1 MRPITFKLKG
11 LAPLLMN
18 NPEAM
23 LTPGPK
29 SKLGRGEY
37 IPEEAVKVTR
47 YLLPDGNFFVP
58 AVAVRASLL
67 GGAVGMKFGKT
78 SAWSVISAAIEIS
91 DPEFPMIGENGD
103 QMSGDT
109 YSIDLR
115 RVVIQKAGVP
125 KARAKIE
132 LPWFVQCSFIYEPE
146 MLGVEQLI
154 TVANRAG
161 RIAGLLDY
169 RPSKKGWFGKYEIVQ
184 ESIEG

>member
-1 MRPITFKLKG
+1 MKPITFKLKG
-11 LAPLLMN
+11 LTPLLMN

-23 LTPGPK
+23 MAPAPK
-29 SKLGRGEY
+29 SKLGKGEY

-67 GGAVGMKFGKT
+67 GGAVNMKFGKT

-103 QMSGDT
+103 QISGDN

-115 RVVIQKAGVP
+115 RVVIQKAAVP

-132 LPWFVQCSFIYEPE
+132 LPWYVQCSFNYEPL
-146 MLGVEQLI
+146 MLNIEQLV

-161 RIAGLLDY
+161 TIAGLLDY
-169 RPSKKGWFGKYEIVQ
+169 RPSRKGWFGKYEIVE